1 MAYSM
6 DSEINVAEVESP
18 AVDPVIELLKL
29 MLNFLS
35 FKCLK
40 FSGDMKQKE
49 VLNSDL
55 CEISRRLGSGFVP
68 DISLP
73 KNVKLGTNPPH
84 VNKQTTLNDRIWY
97 LRRSQ
102 FLLHLFLAQ

>member
-55 CEISRRLGSGFVP
+55 CEISR
-68 DISLP
+68 D
-73 KNVKLGTNPPH
+73 
-84 VNKQTTLNDRIWY
+84 
-97 LRRSQ
+97 
-102 FLLHLFLAQ
+102 